1 VIRLNLSKV
10 NDLGGVNMASSVG
23 GTNNVWPNYGKA
35 NMNTQNVTEQNK
47 TLDQNS
53 FLKILIT
60 QLQNQ
65 DPSQP
70 LQDRE
75 FIAQMAQFTSVEQL
89 GKMASEMK
97 LLRHS
102 LGFSSS
108 LIGKNVSWEMF
119 QGDQAVLQSGT
130 VEAVTNKN
138 GEQFVKVGNQEVP
151 LDSVLKVW
159 IEGE

>member
-1 VIRLNLSKV
+1 MATNSV
-10 NDLGGVNMASSVG
+10 LG
-23 GTNNVWPNYGKA
+23 TQNVWPNYAKA
-35 NMNTQNVTEQNK
+35 NVAKQSTVEQNK
-47 TLDQNS
+47 TLNQDS

-89 GKMASEMK
+89 SKMSSELK

-102 LGFSSS
+102 LGFSAS
-108 LIGKNVSWEMF
+108 LIGKEVSWEMY
-119 QGDQAVLQSGT
+119 QGDQSIVQSGI
-130 VEAVTNKN
+130 VEAVLNKE
-138 GEQFVKVGNQEVP
+138 GEQFLKIAGQDVPIDAVLSVSEQE
-151 LDSVLKVW
+151 
-159 IEGE
+159 EEA